1 MSEAETSRLETQLD
15 RIEAKVDIQVSR
27 ISRVETDIAVINAKL
42 DPMSRLMWAI
52 ITGGVMAFLMS
63 VASMVMVLKGK

>member
-1 MSEAETSRLETQLD
+1 MSEAETTRLETQLD
-15 RIEAKVDIQVSR
+15 RIEAKVDTQSTR
-27 ISRVETDIAVINAKL
+27 IGAVEKDVAVINAKL